1 MAGFREKYWII
12 IAALLAVSLVTGI
25 VFLSIR
31 LSQLQPVEISLKD
44 SVQPDV
50 SGEIYVGGAVYRP
63 GIYPVKPGDTLASC
77 IEAAGASQ
85 DADLTRIKITVPAK
99 SSTALPQKID
109 LNRAEAWLLQSLPG
123 IGEGRARTIIEYRE
137 KNGLYRSVDDLLKVE
152 GFGKSTLDKIRDYI
166 TIGD

>member
-1 MAGFREKYWII
+1 
-12 IAALLAVSLVTGI
+12 
-25 VFLSIR
+25 
-31 LSQLQPVEISLKD
+31 
-44 SVQPDV
+44 
-50 SGEIYVGGAVYRP
+50 
-63 GIYPVKPGDTLASC
+63 
-77 IEAAGASQ
+77 
-85 DADLTRIKITVPAK
+85 LTRIKITVPAK